1 MNFDPTIGLGSI
13 ITIALGAVG
22 GIGGYFTLRAL
33 VAATVDGL
41 AKLQAKFEAESAK
54 NASQHDANVSRMTG
68 IELQIAKEC
77 VKVDDFR
84 RLEDRMTT
92 RFEKVEHTVNTSATK
107 TVAAVREALRDMLPG
122 KVRSE

>member
-13 ITIALGAVG
+13 ITVVVLGAG
-22 GIGGYFTLRAL
+22 LIGTW
-33 VAATVDGL
+33 ATFKSRLDDLWERMKKGDVQHEQN
-41 AKLQAKFEAESAK
+41 QA
-54 NASQHDANVSRMTG
+54 RMG
-68 IELQIAKEC
+68 AIELSIAKEC

-107 TVAAVREALRDMLPG
+107 TVAAVREALRDMMPSKG
-122 KVRSE
+122 GRE